1 MLVKS
6 SAKVIF
12 FLYMSRNS
20 YENSMNSKAYL
31 LFKPCYFIKTYD
43 ILLFVV
49 KSHIM
54 ISRGTVFIFEG
65 EP

>member
-1 MLVKS
+1 
-6 SAKVIF
+6 
-12 FLYMSRNS
+12 
-20 YENSMNSKAYL
+20 MNSKAYL